1 MESEAWLDTL
11 NGHDV
16 FKPTASSSSVSAPDT
31 SLLKVD
37 ELRGNNSLVLRS
49 DGGEDEDE
57 ESLAQRT
64 NIMCVRGPDLFL
76 AVGQQIRML
85 PLKDVKES
93 ESNEDVPYKVLS
105 TPNVTFE
112 IKHMVVNTTGKL
124 LAVIGARQIAVVIL
138 PRPGVAKTSST
149 RLECSSIQIG
159 EYYHIP
165 GSSRITKVD
174 WHPWGEGGASLL
186 VLTSDGQLREYD
198 VAKDPGEPQQTVDL
212 LRPLENKLKFD
223 VSGPAEAVSFC
234 IGQGAADW
242 SPLTVYTLTSEGE
255 VWAVCPFL
263 PANATPPISY
273 IHALEYFVNMKS
285 SRLPSNIADPQLK
298 YITSLKQQLKAPSSP
313 LIDQIPSTCL
323 IHAPVSASY
332 PPALQGPFLLQPAPK
347 EFGDGVASDIIYL
360 GIEVDDQVAS
370 KGVQS
375 NGSDSVPLVL
385 IAYSDGKVDVC
396 LDVEKVEAKWMKANN
411 FSTEGSDLPM
421 FAVYESINLGL
432 FDSPK
437 GSGTSTALTLVRAST
452 ATSPP
457 QPVHPTFTL
466 DPLRADRVFVT
477 HAQGVHRLDMRG
489 WISGIAKALKGTNQE
504 LADALRGDKQANW
517 TEVRWLVRTE
527 NSAIIAASILND
539 VYLAYA
545 LLTLDST
552 NLFSSFQLAAAPA
565 IAPASRLSRK
575 LIAAP
580 APCTSRPA
588 NSPAFVSFAPP
599 QLATTPKTYTCLLT
613 SPFTAPPVPQYT
625 PLSKPLSAPTIPTP
639 DTLRTL
645 GKHAE
650 RLRLD
655 IGQIHVAHSTLSERT
670 NLQTRELQRQVDRLA
685 EMLRAVARI
694 RDVANGTA
702 ERVRRVAERQAE
714 MASRADMM
722 LRRVV
727 EAEGAE
733 GSSEAQAAWAK
744 ELARMRAE
752 VRGVHGSAGLKGRS
766 EQAMHQLELLKPALR
781 ELARSNEARKE
792 ENPLG
797 LVGLGNSQWLAIGS
811 VIGAEQKGLE
821 DARRKVV
828 ELTNRLAEATIS

>member
-1 MESEAWLDTL
+1 MEAEAWLDTL
-11 NGHDV
+11 NRHDV
-16 FKPTASSSSVSAPDT
+16 FKPTTGSSSVSAPDT
-31 SLLKVD
+31 SLLKID
-37 ELRGNNSLVLRS
+37 ELRGNHSLVLRS
-49 DGGEDEDE
+49 DGDSDSDDE
-57 ESLAQRT
+57 SVVQRT

-76 AVGQQIRML
+76 AVGRQIRML

-93 ESNEDVPYKVLS
+93 ESSEDVSYKILS
-105 TPNVTFE
+105 TPNVTFD

-124 LAVIGARQIAVVIL
+124 LAVVGARQIAVVIL
-138 PRPGVAKTSST
+138 PRPGLTKTSST

-159 EYYHIP
+159 EYYHLP
-165 GSSRITKVD
+165 GSTRITKVD

-198 VAKDPGEPQQTVDL
+198 VAKDPSEPQQTVDL
-212 LRPLENKLKFD
+212 LRPSENKLKYD
-223 VSGPAEAVSFC
+223 VSGPVEAVSFC
-234 IGQGAADW
+234 LGQGAADW
-242 SPLTVYTLTSEGE
+242 SPLTVFTLTSEGE

-263 PANATPPISY
+263 PVNATPPISY

-285 SRLPSNIADPQLK
+285 SRLPPSIADPQLK
-298 YITSLKQQLKAPSSP
+298 YVTSLKQQFKAPSSS
-313 LIDQIPSTCL
+313 LIDQIPSSCL

-347 EFGDGVASDIIYL
+347 EFGDGVASDIVYL

-370 KGVQS
+370 KGTHS

-411 FSTEGSDLPM
+411 FVRPSPCLGPSALTTRNEQPTESSELPM

-432 FDSPK
+432 YDSPK
-437 GSGTSTALTLVRAST
+437 GSGTSTALTVVRAST
-452 ATSPP
+452 ATSPSL

-477 HAQGVHRLDMRG
+477 HARGVHRLDMRG
-489 WISGIAKALKGTNQE
+489 WVSGITKALKGTNQE
-504 LADALRGDKQANW
+504 LADALRGDKQANL
-517 TEVRWLVRTE
+517 TEVRWLLRTE

-545 LLTLDST
+545 FFTLDST
-552 NLFSSFQLAAAPA
+552 NSFSSFQLAAAPTTGS
-565 IAPASRLSRK
+565 ASRLSRK
-575 LIAAP
+575 LITAP
-580 APCTSRPA
+580 APSTSRPT
-588 NSPAFVSFAPP
+588 NSPAFVSFAPQP
-599 QLATTPKTYTCLLT
+599 AATSAPKTYTCLLT
-613 SPFTAPPVPQYT
+613 SPFTTPPVPQYR
-625 PLSKPLSAPTIPTP
+625 PLSKPLSAPTTPTP

-655 IGQIHVAHSTLSERT
+655 IGNVHVAHSTLAERT
-670 NLQTRELQRQVDRLA
+670 DLQTRELQRQVDRLA
-685 EMLRAVARI
+685 ETLRAVARI
-694 RDVANGTA
+694 RDAASGTA

-714 MASRADMM
+714 MAGRADTM

-752 VRGVHGSAGLKGRS
+752 VRGVNGSAGLKGRS
-766 EQAMHQLELLKPALR
+766 EQAMHQLELLKPALQR
-781 ELARSNEARKE
+781 
-792 ENPLG
+792 
-797 LVGLGNSQWLAIGS
+797 
-811 VIGAEQKGLE
+811 
-821 DARRKVV
+821 
-828 ELTNRLAEATIS
+828 